1 MLGRLRITQ
10 RLSLLLSLPLAA
22 VVLISVPFT
31 VQRVNEARAAAA
43 IVDSARDAL
52 AVGAVILDLQQERL
66 LALAYLASPAVNRPA
81 LVAQNQST
89 LDSADGAFLSLAGP
103 GAPTPHKALT

>member
-43 IVDSARDAL
+43 IVDSARDAQ

-66 LALAYLASPAVNRPA
+66 LALAYLATPALRRPA

-89 LDSADGAFLSLAGP
+89 VDLTNRALMSRAG
-103 GAPTPHKALT
+103 